1 MGQLLS
7 LSEQAWRR
15 CSINTTIPG
24 TSLGTGFFV
33 VPGSILTCAH
43 VVQPARENNLPIE
56 VCLWNG
62 QSIGIGSIG
71 KYIWK
76 KYLSKTHFRDKS
88 FNIFTQ
94 ALALLQVKLTN
105 QPCVYL

>member
-7 LSEQAWRR
+7 LSEQLKR
-15 CSINTTIPG
+15 CTVQLLIPG

-33 VPGSILTCAH
+33 VPGLILTCAH

-71 KYIWK
+71 KYILEK
-76 KYLSKTHFRDKS
+76 IPIKDTLPGQKFQYLYPD
-88 FNIFTQ
+88 
-94 ALALLQVKLTN
+94 LALLQVKLTN
-105 QPCVYL
+105 